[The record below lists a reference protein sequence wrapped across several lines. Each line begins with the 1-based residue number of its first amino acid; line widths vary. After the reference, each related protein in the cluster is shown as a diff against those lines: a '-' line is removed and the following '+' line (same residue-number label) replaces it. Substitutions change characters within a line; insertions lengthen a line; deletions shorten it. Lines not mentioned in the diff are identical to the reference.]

1 MTLLQVLEHEWLPI
15 RSGGGQSLNVHQAAL
30 LERLADSLPARA
42 LEWRRAAVKF
52 TQFCGVI
59 QLGDLTIEVLP
70 KIARQE
76 RDVLRCQ
83 QVLVRLLQ
91 VTRALPPQ
99 QVGEATL
106 GQQRHALLD
115 VFIEHF
121 RGMLAQQMQLGLIRR
136 YVPME
141 DELATVRGRIDL
153 VRQVRLN
160 AFSPQRIHCRFDE
173 FDTRQP
179 IQPGTELC
187 SGHAVASNS
196 SPGH

>member
-1 MTLLQVLEHEWLPI
+1 M
-15 RSGGGQSLNVHQAAL
+15 
-30 LERLADSLPARA
+30 
-42 LEWRRAAVKF
+42 
-52 TQFCGVI
+52 
-59 QLGDLTIEVLP
+59 
-70 KIARQE
+70 
-76 RDVLRCQ
+76 
-83 QVLVRLLQ
+83 RLLQ
-91 VTRALPPQ
+91 VTGALPPQ

-173 FDTRQP
+173 FDIDNPYNQVLSYVVGMLLHRTHHPAIKRGLNELLA
-179 IQPGTELC
+179 PGTCIKSFLHARAGRGIGFRSAESALAANLHALC
-187 SGHAVASNS
+187 GISAWLAS
-196 SPGH
+196 